1 MEFEESSQ
9 EASAVRVGSR
19 VRSTWQK
26 ILHKFTTREG
36 LLGDYDYAFLFTPSY
51 PFKDWVNR
59 KRGIEPMHRDQPFF
73 SVHSEMP
80 IFLGLLL
87 GLQHSLAMLAGVITP
102 PIIISSV
109 ANFPMEI
116 QQYLVSAS
124 LIVSA
129 IMSSIQITRF
139 HIPYTPY
146 YIGSG
151 LLSVV
156 GTSFATITIVE
167 KAFPVMYTSGFCP
180 MEADGTKGACYAGY
194 GALLGTA
201 ACCALLE
208 MAMSFTPPKVLQKIF
223 PKIVTGPVVLC
234 IAVSLIQSG
243 FNDWVGGSGCVGAI
257 CPYEGAPMA
266 GEWGSAR
273 FVGLGFLVFTTI
285 VTCEKWGSPIMKSC
299 AVIVGLIVGC
309 IVAAACGYFDRSSI
323 DSAPAATFLW
333 VHTFPLK
340 VYGPIVLPML
350 VMYIVL
356 AQECIGDVTATCD
369 VSRMEVEGEIYESR
383 IQGAVLS
390 DGFSGILSALFTLP
404 PMSTFAQ
411 NNGVISLT
419 KCANRQVGYW
429 CCFFL
434 LLMGIFAK
442 FGAALVSI
450 PKPVLGGMTTF
461 LFTSV
466 AVSGLKIISTIPFT
480 RRDRF
485 VLTGT
490 LLFGF
495 GAILV
500 PNWFETFFHY
510 SGSNQSL
517 QGFLDAIIL
526 IMESGFAIAG
536 VVGIILNLMIPQELD
551 EDLMDDIE
559 IQQGNLTALEGQLSA
574 LAEGGPVLTG
584 KAKEAMSKDNGVS
597 NPQNSFE
604 GKDDRIF
611 VSAGETSPST

>member
-1 MEFEESSQ
+1 MNNVQLQAKQFF
-9 EASAVRVGSR
+9 R
-19 VRSTWQK
+19 K
-26 ILHKFTTREG
+26 LTTKEG
-36 LLGDYDYAFLFTPSY
+36 LFGDYDYAFLFTPSY
-51 PFKDWVNR
+51 PFRDWISR
-59 KRGIEPMHRDQPFF
+59 KRGIEPVQRDQPFF
-73 SVHSEMP
+73 SVYSDIP
-80 IFLGLLL
+80 LFLGFLL

-109 ANFPMEI
+109 CNFPTEI

-124 LIVSA
+124 LIVSG
-129 IMSSIQITRF
+129 IMSCIQITRF
-139 HIPYTPY
+139 HIPKTPY

-151 LLSVV
+151 LISVV
-156 GTSFATITIVE
+156 GTSFATITIIE
-167 KAFPVMYTSGFCP
+167 KAVPVMYKSGFCP
-180 MEADGTKGACYAGY
+180 TNEDGTPGPCSAGY
-194 GALLGTA
+194 GALLATA

-208 MAMSFTPPKVLQKIF
+208 ILMSFTPPKVLQKLF

-243 FNDWVGGSGCVGAI
+243 FNDWVGGSSCVGAI
-257 CPYEGAPMA
+257 CPSEGAPMA

-273 FVGLGFLVFTTI
+273 FVGLGFLVFSTI
-285 VTCEKWGSPIMKSC
+285 IMCEKWGSPIMKSC

-309 IVAAACGYFDRSSI
+309 IVAAACGYFSNSSI
-323 DSAPAATFLW
+323 NAAPAVTFMW

-369 VSRMEVEGEIYESR
+369 VSRLEVEGELYESR

-390 DGFSGILSALFTLP
+390 DGIGGVISALCTLP

-434 LLMGIFAK
+434 IVMGIFAK
-442 FGAALVSI
+442 FGAALVAI

-500 PNWFETFFHY
+500 PDWFDTFFHY
-510 SGSNQSL
+510 SGDNQSL
-517 QGFLDAIIL
+517 QGLLNAIIL
-526 IMESGFAIAG
+526 IMESGFAVAG
-536 VVGIILNLMIPQELD
+536 IVAMILNLIIPQQLD
-551 EDLMDDIE
+551 EDLMDEIE
-559 IQQGNLTALEGQLSA
+559 IQQDNLQVLDAHNEFEDGHVLSNKGREAFSRGNDLDEIR
-574 LAEGGPVLTG
+574 
-584 KAKEAMSKDNGVS
+584 
-597 NPQNSFE
+597 NSFE
-604 GKDDRIF
+604 MKGSN
-611 VSAGETSPST
+611 VVVNTGQASTSE